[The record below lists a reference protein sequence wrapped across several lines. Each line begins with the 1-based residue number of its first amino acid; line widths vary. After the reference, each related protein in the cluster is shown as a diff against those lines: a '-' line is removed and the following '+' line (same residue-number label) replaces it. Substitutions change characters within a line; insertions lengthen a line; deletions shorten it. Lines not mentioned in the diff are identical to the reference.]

1 MTPAC
6 SRARWSVGI
15 CDILPRGGSAAA
27 LPSCVSS
34 GSLPGA
40 GRRIARPGRFRC
52 SWGPYARAR
61 VGPRNLRIF
70 LCLLFVCSEF
80 TAADNRRRC

>member
-6 SRARWSVGI
+6 SRARWGSRI
-15 CDILPRGGSAAA
+15 CDILPRGGAAA
-27 LPSCVSS
+27 LPSGVPS

-40 GRRIARPGRFRC
+40 GRRIARPGRFRR

-70 LCLLFVCSEF
+70 LCLLGVRSEF

>member
-1 MTPAC
+1 MTAAC

-27 LPSCVSS
+27 LPSGVPS

-40 GRRIARPGRFRC
+40 GRRIARPGRFRR

-61 VGPRNLRIF
+61 VRA
-70 LCLLFVCSEF
+70 SEF
-80 TAADNRRRC
+80 ADFSLFARSSLGVHGGR